1 MKMDTMNIS
10 LPQPMAEFVRTNV
23 ERDYGNV
30 SEFFRDLIRE
40 KMTAEVERDMKYLQK
55 TGSAEA
61 GPTAEDLEEVG
72 RIQRRVRKEM
82 NAGRV

>member
-10 LPQPMAEFVRTNV
+10 LPRPMAEFVRKNV

-40 KMTAEVERDMKYLQK
+40 KMTAEVDMDMKFLQK
-55 TGSAEA
+55 TGAAEA
-61 GPTAEDLEEVG
+61 GPTAEDLEEIS